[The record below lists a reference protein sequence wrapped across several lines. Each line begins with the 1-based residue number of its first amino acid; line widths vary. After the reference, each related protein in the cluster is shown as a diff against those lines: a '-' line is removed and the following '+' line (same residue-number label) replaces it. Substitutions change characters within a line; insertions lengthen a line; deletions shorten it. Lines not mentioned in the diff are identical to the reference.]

1 MLSSFC
7 KKKNLAP
14 LAGFLLHVIH
24 GTKDLKQCGTR
35 FAVSPAGKDWN
46 NTFKMAI
53 NPPVQTEDKQVCQ

>member
-24 GTKDLKQCGTR
+24 GMKDLKQCGTR